1 MFNYQKTQLGL
12 DALQQRTRD
21 LNARQRRLLVLI
33 GTEDFDLLGDQL
45 KQRLAPP
52 ELIEQLLGM
61 QLIAPAALEQDTLQ
75 HQEQTANIL
84 LQQEQEPSSTTLHT
98 EIHSQLASSTPQ
110 AHAES
115 LADPIQTQNLQ
126 VNSAPAYLEA
136 RVAANINAEQS
147 VPQAEIQPEFTALGF
162 EDVKFLMM
170 DTLQRHCGLM
180 AKQLIQR
187 ILQAQ
192 DIRSLK
198 LCQMQW
204 ITSLQETRLPPKTL
218 NQILQQI
225 NHSLQ
230 KLNPT

>member
-21 LNARQRRLLVLI
+21 LNARQRCLLVLI
-33 GTEDFDLLGDQL
+33 GTEDFDLLGDQF

-52 ELIEQLLGM
+52 ELIEQLLDM
-61 QLIAPAALEQDTLQ
+61 QLIAPAALEQE
-75 HQEQTANIL
+75 HIA
-84 LQQEQEPSSTTLHT
+84 TTRASYATPHPLHT
-98 EIHSQLASSTPQ
+98 EIHSQLASSTDQ

-136 RVAANINAEQS
+136 RVAASINAEQS
-147 VPQAEIQPEFTALGF
+147 AEQPVPQAEIQPEITALGF

-180 AKQLIQR
+180 AKQLIS
-187 ILQAQ
+187 ANF
-192 DIRSLK
+192 
-198 LCQMQW
+198 
-204 ITSLQETRLPPKTL
+204 TSTGYSQLKTL
-218 NQILQQI
+218 PNAMDYFFARNSFAAENTQSDFAANQ
-225 NHSLQ
+225 SL
-230 KLNPT
+230 PTKV